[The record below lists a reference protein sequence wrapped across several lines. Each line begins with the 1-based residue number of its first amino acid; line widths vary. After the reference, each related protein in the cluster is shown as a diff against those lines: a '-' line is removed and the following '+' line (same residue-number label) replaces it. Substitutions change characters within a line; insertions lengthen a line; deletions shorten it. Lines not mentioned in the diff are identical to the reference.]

1 MACNVFLS
9 FTTEDE
15 VFANLFRGQIETRQ
29 PSLVFRDYSIKE
41 AFEYT
46 WRKNAER
53 LIGACSAT
61 ICLISKTTHRSE
73 AVDWEVRRSAELGK
87 RVMGV
92 TIEPIVPIIPAA
104 LAELNVELLR
114 WERDIEKII
123 GELSGIETGYSR
135 TGAIRTSRIHNAERG
150 RSFGTV

>member
-1 MACNVFLS
+1 MVCNVFLS
-9 FTTEDE
+9 FTTEDGAY
-15 VFANLFRGQIETRQ
+15 ANLFRNQAAARQ

-46 WRKNAER
+46 WKKNAEQ

-87 RVMGV
+87 HVMGV
-92 TIEPIVPIIPAA
+92 TVESIVPIVPVA

-114 WERDIEKII
+114 WETDVEKII
-123 GELSGIETGYSR
+123 GELNAIETEYSR
-135 TGAIRTSRIHNAERG
+135 TRAIRTSRIHNAERR
-150 RSFGTV
+150 RSFGIV

>member
-15 VFANLFRGQIETRQ
+15 MFANLFRNQAEARQ

-46 WRKNAER
+46 WKKNAER

-61 ICLISKTTHRSE
+61 ICLIGKTTHRSE

-87 RVMGV
+87 HVMGV
-92 TIEPIVPIIPAA
+92 TIESIVPIVPAA

-114 WERDIEKII
+114 WETDIERII
-123 GELSGIETGYSR
+123 GELNAIETGYSR
-135 TGAIRTSRIHNAERG
+135 TRAIRTSRIHHAERR

>member
-15 VFANLFRGQIETRQ
+15 AFANLFRGQVEASQ

-41 AFEYT
+41 AFEHS

-61 ICLISKTTHRSE
+61 VCLIGKTTHRSE

-87 RVMGV
+87 HVMGV
-92 TIEPIVPIIPAA
+92 TIEPIVPTVPVAFM
-104 LAELNVELLR
+104 ELNVELLR
-114 WERDIEKII
+114 WEIDIEKII
-123 GELSGIETGYSR
+123 GELNAIETRYSR
-135 TGAIRTSRIHNAERG
+135 TRIIQTPRIHNGERG